1 MEKQWRL
8 QMTDKAEIME
18 SLALANELLNKLKE
32 IEALGGNLAN
42 LKQVNDEAGL
52 VINKLR
58 TLISSAKEL
67 GDEATVRWKV

>member
-1 MEKQWRL
+1 
-8 QMTDKAEIME
+8 MTDKTEIIE
-18 SLALANELLNKLKE
+18 SLALANELLNRLNE

-52 VINKLR
+52 VINKLK

-67 GDEATVRWKV
+67 GDEAAVRWKV